1 MFVLLEYKFRL
12 ERKKFKHTSFA
23 VHKSVHIFHVL
34 ENKRRI
40 SFELSEAFPLFYN
53 ISDRPLFSILP
64 WIEVLNIEL
73 SVYLQYSAT
82 VDKHIQ
88 NISEVK
94 VSVTRTYGLSP
105 SNTNKRQ

>member
-1 MFVLLEYKFRL
+1 
-12 ERKKFKHTSFA
+12 
-23 VHKSVHIFHVL
+23 
-34 ENKRRI
+34 
-40 SFELSEAFPLFYN
+40 
-53 ISDRPLFSILP
+53 
-64 WIEVLNIEL
+64 
-73 SVYLQYSAT
+73 

>member
-34 ENKRRI
+34 KNKRRI

-53 ISDRPLFSILP
+53 I
-64 WIEVLNIEL
+64 

-94 VSVTRTYGLSP
+94 VAVTRTYGLSP